1 MADSSTDSGQAGV
14 LRQDTYQIMPDD
26 APYEWGF
33 SWNTVFA
40 ALFVGFIMMPGA
52 IYLGLVSGQ
61 SMAGAADWVTII
73 LFIEIAKRSFVKL
86 RTQEI
91 IIMYWI
97 AAGLATM
104 GPFQG
109 LIMNQY
115 LVQCP
120 MADDIHTY
128 FPDWVVPKRGTDA
141 LIERTFM
148 HKAWVV
154 PLLLGLVTYLMG
166 QIQRLSLGYVLF
178 RCTSDMERLPFP
190 LAPVH
195 AGAATALAET
205 SSKRE
210 GWRWRVFSI
219 GTIVGVLFGIVYI
232 GVPVLSSMFFTRTV
246 QIIPIP
252 WLDLTTHIANI
263 LPATPLAISLNL
275 GAVIVG
281 FVLPFWLVVGA
292 FISAVIMTFIGT
304 PMLYRFGILYNWS
317 EGMSYVPTQI
327 SNSFDFWISFSIG
340 ASLVIFYIGIG
351 STVRSL
357 LRTRRERLER
367 LAAGLSGKAE
377 LPEGRGDIPIWKA
390 LAVWAATQVVFVGL
404 CKFLVPQFPW
414 WIPAIFGFVLSPI
427 QSYINARMVG
437 ITGGSGRV
445 SFPYLRE
452 ASFYGA
458 QMLTGRALG
467 IPIWFAPI
475 PLQDHGQS
483 AGMFK
488 QLELTKTKFGSV
500 VCSTMLAFVIIWVCS
515 FIYWSWIWK
524 LDVIPSSTYPFVQK
538 MWPLQATIRCM
549 WMRTTLPGGEGL
561 ANLQEIIHGNY
572 ILAGFAVGSFMFA
585 LFGLLGVPTIIFYGF
600 LTGIGQNAF
609 MAFPQF
615 LGAMLGRYYFRKR
628 FEGLKWRSYAPILM
642 AGYGCGVGLIGM
654 TSVALKLISS
664 AVKQTV
670 F

>member
-1 MADSSTDSGQAGV
+1 M
-14 LRQDTYQIMPDD
+14 
-26 APYEWGF
+26 
-33 SWNTVFA
+33 
-40 ALFVGFIMMPGA
+40 
-52 IYLGLVSGQ
+52 
-61 SMAGAADWVTII
+61 
-73 LFIEIAKRSFVKL
+73 
-86 RTQEI
+86 
-91 IIMYWI
+91 
-97 AAGLATM
+97 
-104 GPFQG
+104 
-109 LIMNQY
+109 
-115 LVQCP
+115 
-120 MADDIHTY
+120 
-128 FPDWVVPKRGTDA
+128 
-141 LIERTFM
+141 
-148 HKAWVV
+148 V

-166 QIQRLSLGYVLF
+166 TLQRLSLGYVLF
-178 RCTSDMERLPFP
+178 RYTSDLERLPFP

-219 GTIVGVLFGIVYI
+219 GTIVGVLFGLVYV

-252 WLDLTTHIANI
+252 WLDLTTHVGSI

-275 GAVIVG
+275 GAVLVG
-281 FVLPFWLVVGA
+281 FVLPFWLVVGI
-292 FISAVIMTFIGT
+292 FSSAIVMTFIGT
-304 PMLYRFGILYNWS
+304 PLLYRYGILYNWN

-340 ASLVIFYIGIG
+340 ASLVIFYVGVGATI
-351 STVRSL
+351 RSL
-357 LRTRRERLER
+357 RRARREKSER
-367 LAAGLSGKAE
+367 AARGESASE

-390 LAVWAATQVVFVGL
+390 LAVWGATQAVFVGL
-404 CKFLVPQFPW
+404 CKILVPQFPW
-414 WIPAIFGFVLSPI
+414 WIPAIFGFVLSPM

-437 ITGGSGRV
+437 ITGGSGRI

-458 QMLTGRALG
+458 QLLTGRALG
-467 IPIWFAPI
+467 VPIWFAPI

-483 AGMFK
+483 AEMFK
-488 QLELTKTKFGSV
+488 QLELTKTRFTSV
-500 VCSTMLAFVIIWVCS
+500 VYSSLLGFAVVWVCS

-561 ANLQEIIHGNY
+561 ANLRKIIHLQY
-572 ILAGFAVGSFMFA
+572 ILAGFSVGTLMLAVFS
-585 LFGLLGVPTIIFYGF
+585 LLGVPTIIFYGF

-615 LGAMLGRYYFRKR
+615 LGAMLGRHYFRKR
-628 FEGLKWRSYAPILM
+628 FGQVKWRSYAPILM

-654 TSVALKLISS
+654 TTVALKLISS
-664 AVKQTV
+664 AVKQTI

>member
-1 MADSSTDSGQAGV
+1 MADDS
-14 LRQDTYQIMPDD
+14 LRQDTYEIVPEGT
-26 APYEWGF
+26 PYQPGF
-33 SWNTVFA
+33 NWNTVFA
-40 ALFVGFIMMPGA
+40 ALFVGLVMMPGA

-109 LIMNQY
+109 LILNQY
-115 LVQCP
+115 YVQCP

-128 FPDWVVPKRGTDA
+128 FPGWAVPPRESEA
-141 LIERTFM
+141 LINRTFM
-148 HKAWVV
+148 HRAWLI
-154 PLLLGLVTYLMG
+154 PLVLGLVMHLMG
-166 QIQRLSLGYVLF
+166 TLQRLSLGYVLF
-178 RCTSDMERLPFP
+178 RATSDMEKLPFP

-205 SSKRE
+205 SSKQE

-219 GTIVGVLFGIVYI
+219 GSIVGILFGLVYI

-252 WLDLTTHIANI
+252 WLDLTTHVGGI

-275 GAVIVG
+275 GAVLVG
-281 FVLPFWLVVGA
+281 FVLPFWLVVGM
-292 FISAVIMTFIGT
+292 FISAVVMTFIGT
-304 PMLYRFGILYNWS
+304 PMLYKYGILYNWN

-340 ASLVIFYIGIG
+340 ASLVIFLVGIG
-351 STVRSL
+351 STIRAVL
-357 LRTRRERLER
+357 HNRRE
-367 LAAGLSGKAE
+367 KAQRQAE
-377 LPEGRGDIPIWKA
+377 GQAPLRGLPEGRGDVPIWQA
-390 LAVWAATQVVFVGL
+390 LALWALTQCIFVGL
-404 CKFLVPQFPW
+404 VKYLVPEFPW
-414 WIPAIFGFVLSPI
+414 WIPAVFGFVLSPI

-445 SFPYLRE
+445 QFPYLRE

-458 QMLTGRALG
+458 QMLTGKALG

-475 PLQDHGQS
+475 PLQDHGES

-488 QLELTKTKFGSV
+488 QLELTKTRFTSV
-500 VCSTMLAFVIIWVCS
+500 IYSSLLGFVVVWVCS

-561 ANLQEIIHGNY
+561 ANLKEIIHGQY
-572 ILAGFAVGSFMFA
+572 MFAGFAVGCCMFA
-585 LFGLLGVPTIIFYGF
+585 VFALLNIPTIIFYGF
-600 LTGIGQNAF
+600 LAGISQNAF
-609 MAFPQF
+609 MAFPRF
-615 LGAMLGRYYFRKR
+615 LGAILGRYYFRKR
-628 FEGLKWRSYAPILM
+628 FTNLKWRSYAPILM

-654 TSVALKLISS
+654 TTVALKLISS

>member
-1 MADSSTDSGQAGV
+1 MADDTP
-14 LRQDTYQIMPDD
+14 RQDTYQIVPED
-26 APYEWGF
+26 APYEGGF

-40 ALFVGFIMMPGA
+40 ALFVGFVMMPGA
-52 IYLGLVSGQ
+52 IYLGLVSGR
-61 SMAGAADWVTII
+61 SVAGAADWVTII

-91 IIMYWI
+91 IIMYWV
-97 AAGLATM
+97 AAGLAMM
-104 GPFQG
+104 GPLQG
-109 LIMNQY
+109 AIMNQY

-120 MADDIHTY
+120 MADDIHAH
-128 FPDWVVPKRGTDA
+128 FPDWVVPARGSDA

-148 HKAWVV
+148 HKAWVL

-166 QIQRLSLGYVLF
+166 TLQRLSLGYVLF
-178 RCTSDMERLPFP
+178 RWTSDMERLPFP
-190 LAPVH
+190 LAPVQ

-219 GTIVGVLFGIVYI
+219 GTIIGVLFGLVYI

-275 GAVIVG
+275 GAVIIG
-281 FVLPFWLVVGA
+281 FVLPFWLVVGS
-292 FISAVIMTFIGT
+292 FLSAMVMTFIGT
-304 PMLYRFGILYNWS
+304 PLLYRAGILYNWS

-340 ASLVIFYIGIG
+340 ASLVIFYVGIG
-351 STVRSL
+351 STIRAL
-357 LRTRRERLER
+357 ARNKRERVRR
-367 LAAGLSGKAE
+367 LAEGGEARPE

-390 LAVWAATQVVFVGL
+390 LTVWAATQAVFVGL
-404 CKFLVPQFPW
+404 CKYLVPEFPW

-427 QSYINARMVG
+427 QSYINARLVG

-458 QMLTGRALG
+458 QMLSGKALG

-475 PLQDHGQS
+475 PLQDHGRS

-488 QLELTKTKFGSV
+488 QLELTKTKFVSV
-500 VCSTMLAFVIIWVCS
+500 VYSSLLAFVVVWVCS
-515 FIYWSWIWK
+515 LIYWSWIWK
-524 LDVIPSSTYPFVQK
+524 LEVIPSSTYPFVQK

-549 WMRTTLPGGEGL
+549 WMRTTLPGGEGM
-561 ANLQEIIHGNY
+561 ANLQEIIHGYY
-572 ILAGFAVGSFMFA
+572 ILAGFSVGSLMLAVFA
-585 LFGLLGVPTIIFYGF
+585 LFGIPTIIFYGF
-600 LTGIGQNAF
+600 LAGIAQNAF
-609 MAFPQF
+609 MVFPQF
-615 LGAMLGRYYFRKR
+615 LGAMLGRHYFRKR
-628 FEGLKWRSYAPILM
+628 FQDVKWRSYAPILM

-654 TSVALKLISS
+654 SSVALKLISS

>member
-1 MADSSTDSGQAGV
+1 MADDL
-14 LRQDTYQIMPDD
+14 LRQDTYQIVPDD
-26 APYEWGF
+26 APYEGGF
-33 SWNTVFA
+33 SWNTIFA
-40 ALFVGFIMMPGA
+40 ALFVGFVMMPGG

-61 SMAGAADWVTII
+61 SVAGAADWVTII

-91 IIMYWI
+91 IIMYWL

-120 MADDIHTY
+120 MADDIHQH
-128 FPDWVVPKRGTDA
+128 FPGWVCPPRESDA

-148 HKAWVV
+148 HRAWLI
-154 PLLLGLVTYLMG
+154 PLLLGLVTYFMG
-166 QIQRLSLGYVLF
+166 TLQRLSLGYVLF
-178 RCTSDMERLPFP
+178 RATSDMERLPFP
-190 LAPVH
+190 LAPVQ

-219 GTIVGVLFGIVYI
+219 GTIIGVLFGLVYI

-252 WLDLTTHIANI
+252 WLDLTTHIAGI

-281 FVLPFWLVVGA
+281 FVLPFWLVVGG
-292 FISAVIMTFIGT
+292 FISAMTMTFIGT
-304 PMLYRFGILYNWS
+304 PLLYKYGILYNWS

-327 SNSFDFWISFSIG
+327 SNSFDFWISFSVG

-351 STVRSL
+351 STIRAL
-357 LRTRRERLER
+357 ARNRRERR
-367 LAAGLSGKAE
+367 QRVAAGQEPRAE
-377 LPEGRGDIPIWKA
+377 LPKGRGDVTVWKA
-390 LAVWAATQVVFVGL
+390 LALWAVTQAVFVIL
-404 CKFLVPQFPW
+404 CKILVPQFPW
-414 WIPAIFGFVLSPI
+414 WIPAAFGFILSPI

-458 QMLTGRALG
+458 QILQGKALG

-475 PLQDHGQS
+475 PLQDHGRS

-488 QLELTKTKFGSV
+488 QLELTKTRFTSV
-500 VCSTMLAFVIIWVCS
+500 VYSSLLAFVVIWVCS

-524 LDVIPSSTYPFVQK
+524 LEVIPSSTYPFVQK

-549 WMRTTLPGGEGL
+549 RMRTTLPGGEGL
-561 ANLQEIIHGNY
+561 ANLQQIIHVNY
-572 ILAGFAVGSFMFA
+572 ILAGFSVGTLVLAIFA
-585 LFGLLGVPTIIFYGF
+585 LFGVPTIIFYGF
-600 LTGIGQNAF
+600 LTGIAQNAF
-609 MAFPQF
+609 MVFPQF
-615 LGAMLGRYYFRKR
+615 VGAMLGRFYFRKR
-628 FEGLKWRSYAPILM
+628 FHDVKWRSYAPILM
-642 AGYGCGVGLIGM
+642 AGYGCGVGLIGT

>member
-1 MADSSTDSGQAGV
+1 MADDRLSQEK
-14 LRQDTYQIMPDD
+14 
-26 APYEWGF
+26 YEIVPEGTPFQWGF
-33 SWNTVFA
+33 SWNIVVA
-40 ALFVGFIMMPGA
+40 ALFVGFVMMPGA
-52 IYLGLVSGQ
+52 IYLGLITGQ
-61 SMAGAADWVTII
+61 TYGGAADWVTII

-86 RTQEI
+86 RAQEI

-97 AAGLATM
+97 ASGLAVM
-104 GPFQG
+104 GPLNG
-109 LIMNQY
+109 LIYNQY

-120 MADDIHTY
+120 MSDGIHQD
-128 FPDWVVPKRGTDA
+128 FPSWVVPARDSAA
-141 LIERTFM
+141 LIERTFV
-148 HKAWVV
+148 HRAWAV
-154 PLLLGLVTYLMG
+154 PLLLALVLYLMYTL
-166 QIQRLSLGYVLF
+166 QRLSLGYVLF
-178 RCTSDMERLPFP
+178 RLTSDMERLPFP

-219 GTIVGVLFGIVYI
+219 GSIVGVLFGLVYI

-252 WLDLTTHIANI
+252 WLDLTPYTGSI
-263 LPATPLAISLNL
+263 LPATPVAISMDLA
-275 GAVIVG
+275 AVIVG

-292 FISAVIMTFIGT
+292 FLSAMAMTFIGT
-304 PMLYRFGILYNWS
+304 PLLYKYGILYNWN

-340 ASLVIFYIGIG
+340 ASLVILFVGIG
-351 STVRSL
+351 ATVRAL
-357 LRTRRERLER
+357 VRQRRERLER
-367 LAAGLSGKAE
+367 AAAGEPPPS
-377 LPEGRGDIPIWKA
+377 LPEGRGDLPMWKP
-390 LAVWAATQVVFVGL
+390 LAIFAATQVLFVGL
-404 CKFLVPQFPW
+404 CRILVPEFPW
-414 WIPAIFGFVLSPI
+414 WIPVIFGFVLSPM

-437 ITGGSGRV
+437 ITGGSGSI
-445 SFPYLRE
+445 SFPFLRE

-458 QMLTGRALG
+458 QLLTGRALG
-467 IPIWFAPI
+467 VPIWFAPMPI
-475 PLQDHGQS
+475 QDLGQA

-488 QLELTKTKFGSV
+488 QLELTKTHFGSV
-500 VCSTMLAFVIIWVCS
+500 VYSSMLAFIVLWVCS

-538 MWPLQATIRCM
+538 MWPLNATINCM

-561 ANLQEIIHGNY
+561 ANLQKILHLQY
-572 ILAGFAVGSFMFA
+572 IVVGFGIGSAMYAFFS
-585 LFGLLGVPTIIFYGF
+585 LFGLPTIIFYGF

-628 FEGLKWRSYAPILM
+628 LGDLKWRAYAPILM
-642 AGYGCGVGLIGM
+642 AGYGCGVGLIGI
-654 TSVALKLISS
+654 TTVALKLISS
-664 AVKQTV
+664 AVKQTI

>member
-1 MADSSTDSGQAGV
+1 LADDI
-14 LRQDTYQIMPDD
+14 LRQDTYEIVPEG

-40 ALFVGFIMMPGA
+40 ALFVGFVMMPGA
-52 IYLGLVSGQ
+52 IYLGLITGQ
-61 SMAGAADWVTII
+61 TMAGAADWVTII
-73 LFIEIAKRSFVKL
+73 LFIEIAKRSFVRLKP
-86 RTQEI
+86 QEI

-104 GPFQG
+104 GPLAG
-109 LIMNQY
+109 LMMNQY

-120 MADDIHTY
+120 MADGIHQD
-128 FPDWVVPKRGTDA
+128 FPGWVVPPRGSPA
-141 LIERTFM
+141 LLDRTLL
-148 HKAWVV
+148 HRAWLI
-154 PLLLGLVTYLMG
+154 PLLLSMVTFLMG
-166 QIQRLSLGYVLF
+166 SLQRLSLGYVLF
-178 RCTSDMERLPFP
+178 RLTSDMERLPFP

-195 AGAATALAET
+195 VGAATALAET

-219 GTIVGVLFGIVYI
+219 GTIVGVLFGLVYI

-252 WLDLTTHIANI
+252 WLDLTTHIGTI

-281 FVLPFWLVVGA
+281 FVLPFWLVVGG
-292 FISAVIMTFIGT
+292 FISALLMTFIGT
-304 PMLYRFGILYNWS
+304 PLLYRFGILFNWN

-327 SNSFDFWISFSIG
+327 SNSFDFWISFTIG
-340 ASLVIFYIGIG
+340 ISLVIFYVGVGATI
-351 STVRSL
+351 RSF
-357 LRTRRERLER
+357 LRSKRERAER
-367 LAAGLSGKAE
+367 GARGPVE
-377 LPEGRGDIPIWKA
+377 LPEGRGDVPMWIPI
-390 LAVWAATQVVFVGL
+390 LVWAATQVVFVAL
-404 CKFLVPQFPW
+404 CKILVPEFPW
-414 WIPAIFGFVLSPI
+414 WIPAIFGFILSPA
-427 QSYINARMVG
+427 QSYINARLVG
-437 ITGGSGRV
+437 ITGGSGRI
-445 SFPYLRE
+445 SFPYIRE

-458 QMLTGRALG
+458 QMLTGKALG

-475 PLQDHGQS
+475 PLQDHGRS
-483 AGMFK
+483 ASMFK

-500 VCSTMLAFVIIWVCS
+500 IYSTLLSFVVIWVCS
-515 FIYWSWIWK
+515 LIYWSWIWK

-538 MWPLQATIRCM
+538 MWPLTATIRCM

-561 ANLQEIIHGNY
+561 ASLKAIIHPQY
-572 ILAGFAVGSFMFA
+572 ILAGFAVGTAMLA
-585 LFGLLGVPTIIFYGF
+585 VFGLLGVPTIIFYGF
-600 LTGIGQNAF
+600 LTGISQNAF
-609 MAFPQF
+609 LVFPQF

-628 FEGLKWRSYAPILM
+628 LGQVKWRAYAPILM

-654 TSVALKLISS
+654 TTVALKLISS
-664 AVKQTV
+664 AVKQTI

>member
-1 MADSSTDSGQAGV
+1 LADDV
-14 LRQDTYQIMPDD
+14 LSQETYEIVPEG

-33 SWNTVFA
+33 NWNIVFA
-40 ALFVGFIMMPGA
+40 AIFVGFVMMPGA
-52 IYLGLVSGQ
+52 IYLGLITGQ
-61 SMAGAADWVTII
+61 TIAGAADWVTII
-73 LFIEIAKRSFVKL
+73 LFIEIAKRSFVRL

-120 MADDIHTY
+120 MADGIHQD
-128 FPDWVVPKRGTDA
+128 FPAWVVPARESAA

-148 HKAWVV
+148 HKAWLI
-154 PLLLGLVTYLMG
+154 PLLLCLVSYFMG

-178 RCTSDMERLPFP
+178 RMTSDMERLPFP

-195 AGAATALAET
+195 VGAATALAET

-219 GTIVGVLFGIVYI
+219 GSIVGVLFGLIYI

-252 WLDLTTHIANI
+252 WLDLTTHIGSL

-292 FISAVIMTFIGT
+292 FASAVVMTFIGT
-304 PMLYRFGILYNWS
+304 PLLYRYGVLFSWN

-327 SNSFDFWISFSIG
+327 SNSFDFWISFTIG
-340 ASLVIFYIGIG
+340 VSLVIFYVGIG
-351 STVRSL
+351 ATVRAFI
-357 LRTRRERLER
+357 RTRRERRE
-367 LAAGLSGKAE
+367 AAAEGRPRRE
-377 LPEGRGDIPIWKA
+377 LPEGRGDLPMWKPL
-390 LAVWAATQVVFVGL
+390 LAWAATQVVFIGL
-404 CKFLVPQFPW
+404 CKYLVPEFPW
-414 WIPAIFGFVLSPI
+414 WIPAIFAFVFSPV

-437 ITGGSGRV
+437 ITGGSGRI

-458 QMLTGRALG
+458 QLLTGKALG

-475 PLQDHGQS
+475 PLQDHGRS
-483 AGMFK
+483 AAMFK

-500 VCSTMLAFVIIWVCS
+500 VYSTMLAFVVVWVCS

-561 ANLQEIIHGNY
+561 ANLKRIIHVEYMGT
-572 ILAGFAVGSFMFA
+572 GFAVGSAMFA
-585 LFGLLGVPTIIFYGF
+585 LFGLLGIPTIIFYGF
-600 LTGIGQNAF
+600 LTGISQNAF
-609 MAFPQF
+609 LAFPQF
-615 LGAMLGRYYFRKR
+615 LGAVLGRHYFRRR
-628 FEGLKWRSYAPILM
+628 FGDVRWRAYAPILM

-654 TSVALKLISS
+654 TTVALKLISS

>member
-1 MADSSTDSGQAGV
+1 LAADT
-14 LRQDTYQIMPDD
+14 LHKDTYEIVPEGT
-26 APYEWGF
+26 PYEGGF
-33 SWNTVFA
+33 SWNVVFA
-40 ALFVGFIMMPGA
+40 ALFVGFVMMPGG

-61 SMAGAADWVTII
+61 SVAGAADWVTII
-73 LFIEIAKRSFVKL
+73 LFIEIAKRSFVKM

-104 GPFQG
+104 GPFTG

-120 MADDIHTY
+120 MADDIHVF
-128 FPDWVVPKRGTDA
+128 FPSWVCPPRDSEA
-141 LIERTFM
+141 LINRTFV
-148 HKAWVV
+148 HRAWLV
-154 PLLLGLVTYLMG
+154 PLMLGLVTYFMG
-166 QIQRLSLGYVLF
+166 TLQRLSLGYVLF
-178 RCTSDMERLPFP
+178 RWTSDIERLPFP
-190 LAPVH
+190 LAPVQ

-219 GTIVGVLFGIVYI
+219 GTIVGVLFGLVYI

-252 WLDLTTHIANI
+252 WLDLTTHISNI

-281 FVLPFWLVVGA
+281 FVLPFWLIVGA
-292 FISAVIMTFIGT
+292 FISAVVMTFIGT
-304 PMLYRFGILYNWS
+304 PMLYKYGILYNWN

-340 ASLVIFYIGIG
+340 ASLVIFYVGIG
-351 STVRSL
+351 ATVRAL
-357 LRTRRERLER
+357 LRARRERKQRIADGEP
-367 LAAGLSGKAE
+367 AAVE
-377 LPEGRGDIPIWKA
+377 LPEGRGDVAMWKA
-390 LAVWAATQVVFVGL
+390 IAVWALTQAVFVAL
-404 CKFLVPQFPW
+404 CKYLVPEFPW

-437 ITGGSGRV
+437 ITGGSGRI

-458 QMLTGRALG
+458 QLMTGKALG

-475 PLQDHGQS
+475 PLQDHGMS

-488 QLELTKTKFGSV
+488 QLELTKTRFTSV
-500 VCSTMLAFVIIWVCS
+500 IYSSLLSFAIVWICS

-524 LDVIPSSTYPFVQK
+524 LEVIPSSTYPFVQK
-538 MWPLQATIRCM
+538 MWPLQMTIRCM

-561 ANLQEIIHGNY
+561 ANLKEIIHGSY
-572 ILAGFAVGSFMFA
+572 ILAGFSVGSLMFA
-585 LFGLLGVPTIIFYGF
+585 VFALLNIPTIIFYGF

-628 FEGLKWRSYAPILM
+628 FQDVKWRAYAPILM

-654 TSVALKLISS
+654 TTVALKLISS

>member
-1 MADSSTDSGQAGV
+1 MLHKDSYEIVPEGT
-14 LRQDTYQIMPDD
+14 
-26 APYEWGF
+26 PYEGGF
-33 SWNTVFA
+33 SWNVVFA
-40 ALFVGFIMMPGA
+40 ALFVGFVMMPGG

-104 GPFQG
+104 GPFTG

-120 MADDIHTY
+120 MADDIHVF
-128 FPDWVVPKRGTDA
+128 FPSWVCPPRDSEA
-141 LIERTFM
+141 LINRTFM
-148 HKAWVV
+148 DKLWLV
-154 PLLLGLVTYLMG
+154 PLMLGLVSYFMG
-166 QIQRLSLGYVLF
+166 TIQRLSLGYVLF
-178 RCTSDMERLPFP
+178 RWTSDIERLPFP

-219 GTIVGVLFGIVYI
+219 GSIVGVLFGLVYI

-252 WLDLTTHIANI
+252 WLDLTTHISNI

-304 PMLYRFGILYNWS
+304 PMLYKYGVLYNWN

-340 ASLVIFYIGIG
+340 ASLVIFYVGIG
-351 STVRSL
+351 ATVRSL
-357 LRTRRERLER
+357 MRARREGKQR
-367 LAAGLSGKAE
+367 AADGEPASE
-377 LPEGRGDIPIWKA
+377 LPKGRGDVAMWKA
-390 LAVWAATQVVFVGL
+390 LLLWAATQVMFVGL
-404 CKFLVPQFPW
+404 CKYLVPEFPW
-414 WIPAIFGFVLSPI
+414 WIPAVFGFVLSPI

-437 ITGGSGRV
+437 ITGGSGSV

-458 QMLTGRALG
+458 QMLSGKALG

-475 PLQDHGQS
+475 PLQDHGMS

-488 QLELTKTKFGSV
+488 QLELTKTCFTSV
-500 VCSTMLAFVIIWVCS
+500 IYSSLLSFVIVWVCS

-524 LDVIPSSTYPFVQK
+524 LEVIPSSTYPFVQK
-538 MWPLQATIRCM
+538 MWPLQMTIRCM

-561 ANLQEIIHGNY
+561 ANLKEIIHGNY
-572 ILAGFAVGSFMFA
+572 ILAGFSVGTAMFA
-585 LFGLLGVPTIIFYGF
+585 IFGLLNIPTIIFYGF

-628 FEGLKWRSYAPILM
+628 FQDVKWRAYAPILM

-654 TSVALKLISS
+654 TTVALKLISS

>member
-1 MADSSTDSGQAGV
+1 MADP
-14 LRQDTYQIMPDD
+14 LRQDTFQIMPAD
-26 APYEWGF
+26 APFEGGF

-40 ALFVGFIMMPGA
+40 ALFVGIVMMPGA

-61 SMAGAADWVTII
+61 SVAGAADWVTII

-120 MADDIHTY
+120 MADDIHAY
-128 FPDWVVPKRGTDA
+128 FPSWVVPERGSDA

-148 HKAWVV
+148 HRAWVV
-154 PLLLGLVTYLMG
+154 PLLLGLLTYFMG
-166 QIQRLSLGYVLF
+166 QVQRLSLGYVLF
-178 RCTSDMERLPFP
+178 RYTSDLERLPFP
-190 LAPVH
+190 LAPVQ

-205 SSKRE
+205 SSKKE

-219 GTIVGVLFGIVYI
+219 GSIVGVLFGLIYI

-246 QIIPIP
+246 TIIPIP
-252 WLDLTTHIANI
+252 WLDLTTHVANL
-263 LPATPLAISLNL
+263 LPATPVAISLNL
-275 GAVIVG
+275 GAVLVG

-292 FISAVIMTFIGT
+292 FISAMLMTFVGT

-340 ASLVIFYIGIG
+340 ASLVVFYIGVG

-357 LRTRRERLER
+357 MRNRRERLER
-367 LAAGLSGKAE
+367 EAAGEVGTPP
-377 LPEGRGDIPIWKA
+377 LPEGRGDIPVWKA
-390 LAVWAATQVVFVGL
+390 LAIWAVTQAVFVGL
-404 CKFLVPQFPW
+404 CKYLVPEFPW
-414 WIPAIFGFVLSPI
+414 WIPAAFGFVLSPI

-458 QMLTGRALG
+458 QLLTGRALG

-475 PLQDHGQS
+475 PLQDHGMS
-483 AGMFK
+483 TGMFK
-488 QLELTKTKFGSV
+488 QLELTKTRFTSV
-500 VCSTMLAFVIIWVCS
+500 VYSTMLAFVVVWVCS

-561 ANLQEIIHGNY
+561 ANLREIIHGNY
-572 ILAGFAVGSFMFA
+572 ILAGFGVGSFMFA
-585 LFGLLGVPTIIFYGF
+585 IFGLLGVPTIIFYGF

-628 FEGLKWRSYAPILM
+628 FDGMKWRSYAPILM

>member
-1 MADSSTDSGQAGV
+1 MDDDILGRDSYEIVPEGTP
-14 LRQDTYQIMPDD
+14 YQ
-26 APYEWGF
+26 WGF
-33 SWNTVFA
+33 SWNVVVA
-40 ALFVGFIMMPGA
+40 ALFVGFVMMPGS
-52 IYLGLVSGQ
+52 IYLGLITGASVG
-61 SMAGAADWVTII
+61 GAADWVTII

-86 RTQEI
+86 RAQEI

-120 MADDIHTY
+120 MADGIHEQ
-128 FPDWVVPKRGTDA
+128 FPGWVVPPRDSTA

-148 HKAWVV
+148 HRAWII

-166 QIQRLSLGYVLF
+166 TLQRLSFGYILF
-178 RCTSDMERLPFP
+178 RWTSDMERLPFP

-210 GWRWRVFSI
+210 GWRWRVFSV
-219 GTIVGVLFGIVYI
+219 GSIVGVLFGLVYI

-252 WLDLTTHIANI
+252 WLDLTTHVGSL
-263 LPATPLAISLNL
+263 LPATPFAISLNL

-281 FVLPFWLVVGA
+281 FVLPFWLVAGA
-292 FISAVIMTFIGT
+292 FISAMIMTFIGT
-304 PMLYRFGILYNWS
+304 PLLYKYGVLFSWN

-340 ASLVIFYIGIG
+340 ASLVIFFIGVGATSRALI
-351 STVRSL
+351 RQ
-357 LRTRRERLER
+357 RRERAER
-367 LAAGLSGKAE
+367 EAAGDMSKPA
-377 LPEGRGDIPIWKA
+377 LPEGRGDIAMWKPF
-390 LAVWAATQVVFVGL
+390 LVWVATQAVFVAL
-404 CKFLVPQFPW
+404 CKYLVPEFPW
-414 WIPAIFGFVLSPI
+414 WIPAIFGFLLSPI

-437 ITGGSGRV
+437 ITGGSGRI

-458 QMLTGRALG
+458 QLLTGRALG
-467 IPIWFAPI
+467 IPVWFAPI
-475 PLQDHGQS
+475 PLQDHGDS
-483 AGMFK
+483 ASMFR
-488 QLELTKTKFGSV
+488 QLELTRTKFGSV
-500 VCSTMLAFVIIWVCS
+500 VYSSLLAFVIVWICS

-538 MWPLQATIRCM
+538 MWPLEATIRCM

-561 ANLQEIIHGNY
+561 ANLQKILHVEY
-572 ILAGFAVGSFMFA
+572 IGTGFAVGTAMFTV
-585 LFGLLGVPTIIFYGF
+585 FGLLGIPTIIFYGF

-615 LGAMLGRYYFRKR
+615 LGAMIGRYYFQKR
-628 FEGLKWRSYAPILM
+628 FGSLKWRSYAPILM
-642 AGYGCGVGLIGM
+642 AGYGAGVGLIGM
-654 TSVALKLISS
+654 TTVALKLISS
-664 AVKQTV
+664 AVKQTI

>member
-1 MADSSTDSGQAGV
+1 MPDDL
-14 LRQDTYQIMPDD
+14 LRQDTYDIVPED

-33 SWNTVFA
+33 NWNIVVA
-40 ALFVGFIMMPGA
+40 ALFVGFVMMPGA
-52 IYLGLVSGQ
+52 IYLGLITGQ
-61 SMAGAADWVTII
+61 TIIGADWVTII

-86 RTQEI
+86 RPQEI

-97 AAGLATM
+97 AAGLSTM

-109 LIMNQY
+109 LIVNQY

-120 MADDIHTY
+120 MADGIHEQ
-128 FPDWVVPKRGTDA
+128 FPGWVVPPRNSEA
-141 LIERTFM
+141 LIERTFTNRV
-148 HKAWVV
+148 WLV
-154 PLLLGLVTYLMG
+154 PLLLALVTYLMG
-166 QIQRLSLGYVLF
+166 TLQRLSLGYILF
-178 RCTSDMERLPFP
+178 RWTSDMERLPFP
-190 LAPVH
+190 LAPVN

-219 GTIVGVLFGIVYI
+219 GSIVGILFGLIYI

-252 WLDLTTHIANI
+252 WLDLTTHISNL
-263 LPATPLAISLNL
+263 LPATPMAIGLNL

-281 FVLPFWLVVGA
+281 FVLPFWLIVGG
-292 FISAVIMTFIGT
+292 FISAMVMTFVGT
-304 PMLYRFGILYNWS
+304 PLLYKYGVLFSWN

-340 ASLVIFYIGIG
+340 ASLVIFYIGVGATI
-351 STVRSL
+351 RAL
-357 LRTRRERLER
+357 IRQRRERREQK
-367 LAAGLSGKAE
+367 AAGHPAPT
-377 LPEGRGDIPIWKA
+377 LPPGRGDIAMWKPA
-390 LAVWAATQVVFVGL
+390 VVWAITQVVFVAL
-404 CKFLVPQFPW
+404 CMVLVPQFPW
-414 WIPAIFGFVLSPI
+414 WIPTIFGFVLSPI

-437 ITGGSGRV
+437 ITGGSGSV

-458 QMLTGRALG
+458 QLLTGKAMG
-467 IPIWFAPI
+467 IPVWFAPI
-475 PLQDHGQS
+475 PLQDHGES

-488 QLELTKTKFGSV
+488 QLELTRTKFGSV
-500 VCSTMLAFVIIWVCS
+500 VYSSLLGFVVLWVCS

-538 MWPLQATIRCM
+538 MWPLEATIRCM

-561 ANLQEIIHGNY
+561 ANLRKILHVEY
-572 ILAGFAVGSFMFA
+572 IGTGFAVGSAMFA
-585 LFGLLGVPTIIFYGF
+585 LFGLLGIPTIIFYGF

-609 MAFPQF
+609 LAFPQF

-628 FEGLKWRSYAPILM
+628 FGDLKWRAYAPILM
-642 AGYGCGVGLIGM
+642 AGFGAGVGLIGM
-654 TSVALKLISS
+654 TTVALKLISS
-664 AVKQTV
+664 AVKQTI

>member
-1 MADSSTDSGQAGV
+1 VADLS
-14 LRQDTYQIMPDD
+14 QDTYEIVPEGT
-26 APYEWGF
+26 PYQSGF
-33 SWNTVFA
+33 NWNIVFA
-40 ALFVGFIMMPGA
+40 ALFVGFVMMPGA
-52 IYLGLVSGQ
+52 IYLGLITGQ
-61 SMAGAADWVTII
+61 TIAGAADWVTII

-86 RTQEI
+86 RAQEI

-120 MADDIHTY
+120 MADGIHEE
-128 FPDWVVPKRGTDA
+128 FPRWIVPPRESEA
-141 LIERTFM
+141 LIDRTFM
-148 HKAWVV
+148 HRAWLT
-154 PLLLGLVTYLMG
+154 PLLLGLITYLMG
-166 QIQRLSLGYVLF
+166 TLQRLSLGYVLF
-178 RCTSDMERLPFP
+178 RWTSDMERLPFP

-219 GTIVGVLFGIVYI
+219 GTIVGVLFGLIYI

-252 WLDLTTHIANI
+252 WLDLTTHIGGI

-281 FVLPFWLVVGA
+281 FVLPFWLIVGA
-292 FISAVIMTFIGT
+292 FISAVAMTFIGT
-304 PMLYRFGILYNWS
+304 PMLYKYGVLFSWN

-327 SNSFDFWISFSIG
+327 SNSFDFWISFTIG
-340 ASLVIFYIGIG
+340 VSLVIFYVGVG
-351 STVRSL
+351 ATTRSL
-357 LRTRRERLER
+357 IRQRRERARRADGRRRSALE
-367 LAAGLSGKAE
+367 E
-377 LPEGRGDIPIWKA
+377 LPEGRGDIPMWQA
-390 LAVWAATQVVFVGL
+390 MAVWAATQVIFVAL
-404 CKFLVPQFPW
+404 CMYLVPEFPW

-427 QSYINARMVG
+427 QSYINARLVG

-458 QMLTGRALG
+458 QLLTGTALG
-467 IPIWFAPI
+467 VPIWFAPI
-475 PLQDHGQS
+475 PLQDHGES
-483 AGMFK
+483 ASMFK
-488 QLELTKTKFGSV
+488 QLELTKTKFASV
-500 VCSTMLAFVIIWVCS
+500 VYSSLLGFVVVWVCS

-538 MWPLQATIRCM
+538 MWPLEATIRCM

-561 ANLQEIIHGNY
+561 ANLKKIIHLEY
-572 ILAGFAVGSFMFA
+572 IVTGFATGSAMFA
-585 LFGLLGVPTIIFYGF
+585 VFGLLGIPTIIFYGF
-600 LTGIGQNAF
+600 LTGISQNAF
-609 MAFPQF
+609 LAFPQF

-628 FEGLKWRSYAPILM
+628 FGNVKWRSYAPILM

-654 TSVALKLISS
+654 TTVALKLISS
-664 AVKQTV
+664 AVKQTI